1 MVALLTQAGRPLG
14 GGAGTADIITE
25 GSDLCRGVG
34 YGSVL
39 SDEMNVP
46 AVCAELG

>member
-1 MVALLTQAGRPLG
+1 MAALLTQAGRPL

-25 GSDLCRGVG
+25 GSELCRRVD
-34 YGSVL
+34 YGFVL